1 MLHESDGHD
10 AAQKTQSSGG
20 VVSCNVVSHVFA
32 RALQEEEIE
41 WPKMKA
47 PPKERKEPKAKAKAK
62 AEPKAKAAASSSETS
77 GAVLPAADVKRFL
90 SRASYTIANSK
101 NEEER
106 AAAESAVVEYR
117 AAETREQKRSILE
130 RLQDCDGKFKF
141 TGHRAPRRH

>member
-1 MLHESDGHD
+1 
-10 AAQKTQSSGG
+10 
-20 VVSCNVVSHVFA
+20 
-32 RALQEEEIE
+32 
-41 WPKMKA
+41 MKA
-47 PPKERKEPKAKAKAK
+47 SPKERKEPKAKAKAK

-77 GAVLPAADVKRFL
+77 GTALPAADLKRFL

-106 AAAESAVVEYR
+106 AAAESAMVEYR

-141 TGHRAPRRH
+141 TGQLAHARIENETIGSKQVQDWLTWRAPYACICLFCSTRNICKVGGC